1 MYISKLIGAIS
12 WYFVQLV
19 VGKIQ
24 QPLTHFDPNFL
35 EHTANY
41 DPPDGD
47 DMCGCGAPL
56 IIMKIMQI
64 DKPMVLMMMIECLVT
79 MMTLV
84 MMMALVMAMTLV
96 MTMALVMTMILVMTM
111 TLVMTMA

>member
-1 MYISKLIGAIS
+1 M
-12 WYFVQLV
+12 QLV

-56 IIMKIMQI
+56 IVMKIRQI
-64 DKPMVLMMMIECLVT
+64 DRPMAIMTIES
-79 MMTLV
+79 LV
-84 MMMALVMAMTLV
+84 MM
-96 MTMALVMTMILVMTM
+96 MALVMTMILVMAM
-111 TLVMTMA
+111 TLVMVMA

>member
-1 MYISKLIGAIS
+1 MYTSKLIGAIR

-19 VGKIQ
+19 VVKIQ

-64 DKPMVLMMMIECLVT
+64 DTL
-79 MMTLV
+79 LV
-84 MMMALVMAMTLV
+84 MMMIRSLV
-96 MTMALVMTMILVMTM
+96 TMIVW
-111 TLVMTMA
+111 

>member
-56 IIMKIMQI
+56 IIMEIMQI
-64 DKPMVLMMMIECLVT
+64 DRLMVMMMIES
-79 MMTLV
+79 LV
-84 MMMALVMAMTLV
+84 MMMALVMATTLV
-96 MTMALVMTMILVMTM
+96 MMM
-111 TLVMTMA
+111 TLLMTMA

>member
-1 MYISKLIGAIS
+1 MYISKLIVAIS
-12 WYFVQLV
+12 WCFVQLV

-47 DMCGCGAPL
+47 DMCGYRAPL

-64 DKPMVLMMMIECLVT
+64 DRPMVMMMIES
-79 MMTLV
+79 LV
-84 MMMALVMAMTLV
+84 MMMALVMATTLV
-96 MTMALVMTMILVMTM
+96 MMM
-111 TLVMTMA
+111 TLLMTMA